1 MSPFI
6 MSNPFVMF
14 DVIRNFK
21 AALQYAN
28 YDFYKLKK
36 EIIDLILKGRE
47 QGLDNP
53 DYCKLTIKNSS
64 IGRDYPVFIDLYY
77 KKNNN
82 ECIHLPQEL
91 LIGSFI
97 TMPSSIRA
105 GLSNDGFVEIK
116 INNLTE
122 LSISSS
128 ECVSKP
134 IEFESI
140 SAFGSTTHPLTSR
153 VITIKDEVFAY
164 RVIYKFDS
172 PDKRDQIKAITYA
185 DIIGIPEDIAIKL
198 KSDGQCSIKLD

>member
-1 MSPFI
+1 MSDPIF
-6 MSNPFVMF
+6 MF
-14 DVIRNFK
+14 DIIRNFK

-28 YDFYKLKK
+28 YDFFKLKK
-36 EIIDLILKGRE
+36 EIIELILKGRE

-82 ECIHLPQEL
+82 ECIHLPKEL
-91 LIGSFI
+91 LIGSFT
-97 TMPSSIRA
+97 TMPTCIREA
-105 GLSNDGFVEIK
+105 LSNDGFVEIK

-122 LSISSS
+122 LSISSI
-128 ECVSKP
+128 ENISKP

-140 SAFGSTTHPLTSR
+140 STFGSSTHPLTSR

-164 RVIYKFDS
+164 RVIYKFDTS
-172 PDKRDQIKAITYA
+172 EKREQTKSITYA
-185 DIIGIPEDIAIKL
+185 DIIGIPEDIALKL
-198 KSDGQCSIKLD
+198 KSDGQCTIKLV